1 MGHIIIQDGMRSR
14 KHLGEASSALFPCL
28 PPISVKTS
36 SSAGFGGGVKK
47 VPGMPVDLLGVQNGR
62 ESSSPVPQVGHEWWR
77 LWSNSHCGASPSYQ
91 VTKLLCYCPSLC
103 SMTPPYHVLCL

>member
-36 SSAGFGGGVKK
+36 SSAGFGGGGK
-47 VPGMPVDLLGVQNGR
+47 
-62 ESSSPVPQVGHEWWR
+62 E
-77 LWSNSHCGASPSYQ
+77 GASDASGPPGCAEWEGHPLLQFPRLGMNGGGSGPTPIAVPAPLTKSPSFS
-91 VTKLLCYCPSLC
+91 VTAFLSAR
-103 SMTPPYHVLCL
+103 